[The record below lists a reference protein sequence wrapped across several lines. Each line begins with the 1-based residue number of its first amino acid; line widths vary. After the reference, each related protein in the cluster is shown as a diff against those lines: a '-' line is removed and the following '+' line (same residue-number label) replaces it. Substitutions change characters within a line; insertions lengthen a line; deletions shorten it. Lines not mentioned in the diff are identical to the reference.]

1 MADWGLR
8 FKELAQHISG
18 WSKDKSTKVGAVIVD
33 DDRNPL
39 AIGYNGFPRKCR
51 DDVEERYER
60 PLKYKWTEHAERN
73 AVYNA
78 ARHGVSLEG
87 CSMYIATLSDGF
99 SLPCAD
105 CARAIIQ
112 SGIQTVFLQSLELPE
127 RWKESG
133 QVALDMLKESGVN
146 IIDVGQK

>member
-8 FKELAQHISG
+8 FKELALHVAS
-18 WSKDKSTKVGAVIVD
+18 WSKDKSTKVGAIIVD

-73 AVYNA
+73 AIYTA
-78 ARHGVSLEG
+78 ARNGVRIEG
-87 CSMYIATLSDGF
+87 ATMYLF
-99 SLPCAD
+99 WFPCVD
-105 CARAIIQ
+105 CARGIIQ
-112 SGIQTVFLQSLELPE
+112 SGIREIYCDEPNFQDE
-127 RWKESG
+127 RWGEDFKISDQMFKEAG
-133 QVALDMLKESGVN
+133 IIMNYYKKEE
-146 IIDVGQK
+146 